1 MREVVGMTDFTVKVA
16 GRLKVTD
23 EKEVDSTSSTDAL
36 QLLFE
41 ATADEVN
48 ITETCA
54 YDWREPYVELEYNS
68 MEEANANHIADF
80 EYLTSMIREIYAE
93 QEERRKESEALQA
106 TYDDLDQI
114 RCDIANGKDH
124 RNNVSEVENA
134 MGLLMAKM
142 DVLQPLNA
150 AW

>member
-1 MREVVGMTDFTVKVA
+1 MINHTIHSVKVGA
-16 GRLKVTD
+16 HLTVTD
-23 EKEVDSTSSTDAL
+23 EQEVDSTSSTDAL
-36 QLLFE
+36 HLLFE
-41 ATADEVN
+41 QTKDEVN

-54 YDWREPYVELEYNS
+54 YDWRTPFVALEYDS
-68 MEEANANHIADF
+68 LEAANEQSAADF
-80 EYLTSMIREIYAE
+80 EYLTRMIREIYAE
-93 QEERRKESEALQA
+93 QEKRRKECEALQ
-106 TYDDLDQI
+106 TIYDNLDQI

-124 RNNVSEVENA
+124 QNNETEVDKA